1 MVKFHIIALVINILA
16 AAWCFTGWCRF
27 VYTER
32 VGLTNFYGW
41 LTVINALSAVGYVC
55 MLVVGHV

>member
-1 MVKFHIIALVINILA
+1 MNKFHTVAFAINILA

-41 LTVINALSAVGYVC
+41 LTVINALSAAGYVC
-55 MLVVGHV
+55 MYVAGKV